1 VGFPFNGLGE
11 RLRTLRVGEAAERA
25 GGWREV
31 GGGEDERLARVERGE
46 TLREDE
52 RLARVERGET
62 LREERLRV
70 GLRVVRREREREL
83 EASGAMQREAEEG
96 TRTAANIGSSGPA
109 APKEVSYGS
118 PASTCVMLPHG

>member
-46 TLREDE
+46 TLRE
-52 RLARVERGET
+52 V
-62 LREERLRV
+62 RLRV